1 MKISKLYSK
10 KAKAVSKAVKVS
22 NSASNIAVV
31 KHEFRVIS
39 ADEIN
44 NNRSNAYKYLAF

>member
-1 MKISKLYSK
+1 MIISKLYGK
-10 KAKAVSKAVKVS
+10 KAKIASKAVKVS
-22 NSASNIAVV
+22 NSASKIAKV

-44 NNRSNAYKYLAF
+44 NNRSSAYQYLAF